1 MSTYTSPICS
11 INSCNVE
18 LSSRFAHTKHP
29 TSGNGK
35 FEVLLSNASR
45 VTQGVKVTPTR
56 VWIPNVFNNINEHTQ
71 KVTVLDAAGTTV
83 IQTETFTNAFY
94 SRDEYITEF
103 NARFI
108 GVMTMTFTGV
118 PQNKIQLTAAAAYHI
133 AASVDWFD
141 MVGLHTVSEAYPPT
155 FHVDGLVAGHT
166 TRMLKTPAA
175 TPTPAF
181 TLSTIPNFGGPT
193 LVHLHIHG
201 MCDGNQLCA
210 DAVKRDI
217 MLTIPLVD
225 TAYGF
230 YYCNTATDI
239 WVDDFEHRVET
250 DLSHTT
256 VELLDSKY
264 RPLYVPE
271 NYDVTVIL
279 KLYHM
284 YTSNG

>member
-18 LSSRFAHTKHP
+18 LSSRFAHSKHP

-45 VTQGVKVTPTR
+45 VTQGVKVVPTR

-71 KVTVLDAAGTTV
+71 KVSILNALADTV
-83 IQTETFTNAFY
+83 IKTVTFTNSFY

-103 NARFI
+103 NTQLAGF
-108 GVMTMTFTGV
+108 VTMTFTGV
-118 PQNKIQLTAAAAYHI
+118 PQNKIQLTAAANSHI
-133 AASVDWFD
+133 VASVDWFD
-141 MVGLHTVSEAYPPT
+141 MVGLHTVTEPYTGVPVGA
-155 FHVDGLVAGHT
+155 VVANHE
-166 TRMLKTPAA
+166 TRLLTLQNA
-175 TPTPAF
+175 TATPAF

-193 LVHLHIHG
+193 LVHLHIHS

-210 DAVKRDI
+210 DSVKRDI

-264 RPLYVPE
+264 RPLHVPE